1 MIWGLLQA
9 TVGLLL
15 LTRITPESSYL
26 THVFPTLIIMSTGM
40 ALVFIPIAS
49 TSLHG
54 IGSHDSG
61 VGSAMLNT
69 SQQIGGS
76 LGTALLNTIAA
87 TATASYIVLHG
98 GKSKAEQFAAL
109 THGYTESFKVGAA
122 FLIVGTLVVALTIRL
137 GKESL
142 VETEEPVMVH

>member
-1 MIWGLLQA
+1 LFNLRLIDTAFAHRRNFLPA
-9 TVGLLL
+9 
-15 LTRITPESSYL
+15 
-26 THVFPTLIIMSTGM
+26 HVLPALIVMSTSM
-40 ALVFIPIAS
+40 ALVFIPMAT

-69 SQQIGGS
+69 AQQIGGS

-87 TATASYIVLHG
+87 TATVAYITAHG
-98 GKSKAEQFAAL
+98 GEGQVAQFAAL
-109 THGYTESFKVGAA
+109 THGYTESFKVGAGM
-122 FLIVGTLVVALTIRL
+122 LLVGAVVLALTIRI

-142 VETEEPVMVH
+142 VETELIAASH